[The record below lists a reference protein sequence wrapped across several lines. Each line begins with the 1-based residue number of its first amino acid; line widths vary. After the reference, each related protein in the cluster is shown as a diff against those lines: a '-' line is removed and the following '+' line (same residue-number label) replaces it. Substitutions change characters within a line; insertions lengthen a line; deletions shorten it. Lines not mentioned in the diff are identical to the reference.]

1 MALPIWVRLPTQWI
15 EAGGL
20 RQFSWAQN
28 GVEGLA
34 ALMLLLV
41 IAHQADQE
49 TGIARVTYDHLHTA
63 TGLSRT
69 TISGGLGILEQRL
82 IEKLGQSIY
91 KLKDFDPNR
100 FGMTPAKRLYNTK
113 GEVVFFLELSRRKA
127 VELNAM
133 KFYLLMIARRDRK
146 TNHAH
151 ITYDSI
157 QEYTGLTR
165 DEIMKARN
173 FLASTSMVYTE
184 HLRSN
189 IDYRTSNAYRIAH
202 LDSYR
207 HMGTSARDME
217 ADGFFNAEASSDQF

>member
-20 RQFSWAQN
+20 KQYSWATT

-34 ALMLLLV
+34 ALMCLWV
-41 IAHQADQE
+41 VAHHADQE
-49 TGIARVTYDHLHTA
+49 TGMARLTYDDFHTA

-69 TISGGLGILEQRL
+69 TISGGLGILEERNV
-82 IEKLGQSIY
+82 ERLGQSIY
-91 KLKDFDPNR
+91 KLRDFEPNR
-100 FGMTPAKRLYNTK
+100 FGMIPAKRLYNAK
-113 GEVVFFLELSRRKA
+113 GEVIFFKELSRRKA

-133 KFYLLMIARRDRK
+133 RFYLLMVARRDRK

-157 QEYTGLTR
+157 QEYTGMSR
-165 DEIMKARN
+165 DEIMKART

-184 HLRSN
+184 HLRSA
-189 IDYRTSNAYRIAH
+189 IDYRTSSAYRLAH
-202 LDSYR
+202 LDSY
-207 HMGTSARDME
+207 HHLGTNGRDME
-217 ADGFFNAEASSDQF
+217 AAGVFNAEAQ